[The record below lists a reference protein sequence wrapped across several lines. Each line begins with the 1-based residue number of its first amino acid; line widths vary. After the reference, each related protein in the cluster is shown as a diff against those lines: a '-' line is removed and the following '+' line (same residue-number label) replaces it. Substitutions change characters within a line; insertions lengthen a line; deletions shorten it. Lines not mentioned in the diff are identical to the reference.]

1 MNWEAIGA
9 IGEVVGAIAVI
20 ATLIYLALQIRQ
32 NTAAL
37 RSTATQAAHDQA
49 ANVYNILC
57 SDPDMAGIFMR
68 GTLAPNELSDDELA
82 RLNSFYSVTQFYLQ
96 NWYMQSRDQ
105 LMDDTLLSSWSNIV
119 ARISTTPGFEQF
131 WEQRSYVYSPVYRE
145 WLETEVFPKAGGETY
160 DPLGVRK

>member
-9 IGEVVGAIAVI
+9 IGEVVGAVAVI

-49 ANVYNILC
+49 GNLYNILC
-57 SDPDMAGIFMR
+57 SDSDMASIYRR
-68 GTLAPNELSDDELA
+68 GALAPEELTDDELA
-82 RLNSFYSVTQFYLQ
+82 KLNAFLSLAQFYLQ
-96 NWYMQSRDQ
+96 NWYMQTRDQ
-105 LMDDTLLSSWSNIV
+105 YIDDTLISSWSTIT
-119 ARISTTPGFEQF
+119 AGLSTTPGFKQF
-131 WEQRSYVYSPVYRE
+131 WDQRRYVYSPVFRE
-145 WLETEVFPKAGGETY
+145 WLETEVFPKAVGKTY